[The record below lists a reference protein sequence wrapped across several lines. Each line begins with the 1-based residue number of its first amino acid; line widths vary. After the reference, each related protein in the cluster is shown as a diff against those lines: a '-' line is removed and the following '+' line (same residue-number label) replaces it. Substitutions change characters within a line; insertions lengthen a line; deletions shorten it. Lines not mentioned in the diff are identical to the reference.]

1 MRIADVR
8 PLSFWD
14 GRRNSFV
21 VVIETDDGLTGL
33 GEAGIGGHLPAIT
46 AAIETFKPWLI
57 GQDATR
63 IEHIWQYLFRG
74 AFFPG
79 GNILSAAVSA
89 IDIALW
95 DINAQALG
103 VPLYRLLGGRTRD
116 RVPAYCHIG
125 GHALDGVVESAQAAV
140 AEGWRYV
147 RWGIPQQGERHEP
160 TAVVRESIAG
170 MEALRDALGDD
181 VEICFD
187 IHARLDPSDAIAL
200 SRGIEAT
207 RPYFIEDPVRSE
219 NLQLYRHLRAHIH
232 SPLAAGEHYASKW
245 DVRQLIEEDLV
256 DFMRADLCIIGGISE
271 AKKVAGWCEAHQIRL
286 ATHNPLG
293 PVSSAACLHLNL
305 AIPNVGVAE
314 QPRRPGSVLTEIFP
328 VQIGW
333 DDGYL
338 LPNDERNGLGIVFDE
353 QAALAS
359 PPRTAAQFGRLLVRD
374 DGSLTNW

>member
-1 MRIADVR
+1 MKIADVR
-8 PLSFWD
+8 PVSFWD
-14 GRRNSFV
+14 GRRNGLV
-21 VVIETDDGLTGL
+21 LVIETDDGLIGL
-33 GEAGIGGHLPAIT
+33 GEAGIAAHLPAIGKI
-46 AAIETFKPWLI
+46 IETFKPWLI

-79 GNILSAAVSA
+79 GNLLSAAVSA
-89 IDIALW
+89 VDIALW

-103 VPLYRLLGGRTRD
+103 VPLYRLLGGRTRE

-125 GHALDGVVESAQAAV
+125 GHELGGVVESAQAAV

-147 RWGIPQQGERHEP
+147 RWGIPQQGDRHEP
-160 TAVVRESIAG
+160 TTVIRESIAG

-181 VEICFD
+181 IEICFD
-187 IHARLDPSDAIAL
+187 IHARLDPADAIAL
-200 SRGIEAT
+200 CRGIEAT

-219 NLQLYRHLRAHIH
+219 NVQLYRHLRTHVH
-232 SPLAAGEHYASKW
+232 SPLAVGEHYASKW
-245 DVRQLIEEDLV
+245 DVRQLIEEDLT
-256 DFMRADLCIIGGISE
+256 DFMRADLCIIGGITE
-271 AKKVAGWCEAHQIRL
+271 AKKVAGWCETHQIRL

-305 AIPNVGVAE
+305 AVPNVGVAE
-314 QPRRPGSVLTEIFP
+314 QPRRPGTTMTELFP

-338 LPNDERNGLGIVFDE
+338 LPNDDRPGLGIVFDE
-353 QAALAS
+353 RAA
-359 PPRTAAQFGRLLVRD
+359 AAAPARPVDSFGRLLTRD

>member
-1 MRIADVR
+1 MEIADVR
-8 PLSFWD
+8 PIAFWN
-14 GRRNSFV
+14 GRRNTLV
-21 VVIETDDGLTGL
+21 VVVETDNGLVGL
-33 GEAGIGGHLPAIT
+33 GEAGIGAHLPAIT
-46 AAIETFKPWLI
+46 GVIETVKSWLV

-74 AFFPG
+74 GFFPG
-79 GNILSAAVSA
+79 GTILSAAVSA

-95 DINAQALG
+95 DLNAQALG
-103 VPLYRLLGGRTRD
+103 VPLYRLLGGRFRD

-125 GHALDGVVESAQAAV
+125 EHALAGVVESAQAAV
-140 AEGWRYV
+140 AEGWRFV
-147 RWGIPQQGERHEP
+147 RWGIPQQGARHEP
-160 TAVVRESIAG
+160 TVVVRESIAG
-170 MEALRDALGDD
+170 MAALRDALGDE

-187 IHARLDPSDAIAL
+187 IHARLDPADAIAL
-200 SRGIEAT
+200 SRGIEHT

-219 NLQLYRHLRAHIH
+219 HVQLYRHLRAHIH

-245 DVRQLIEEDLV
+245 EVRQLIEEDLI
-256 DFMRADLCIIGGISE
+256 DFARLDLCIIGGITE
-271 AKKVAGWCEAHQIRL
+271 ARKVAGWCETHQIRL

-305 AIPNVGVAE
+305 ATPNVGVAE
-314 QPRRPGSVLTEIFP
+314 QPRRPGTTLSEFFP

-333 DDGYL
+333 EDGYL
-338 LPNDERNGLGIVFDE
+338 LPNDDRPGLGIVFDE

-359 PPRTAAQFGRLLVRD
+359 PPRAGDRFGRLLVRD

>member
-95 DINAQALG
+95 DINAQALS

-140 AEGWRYV
+140 TEGWRFV

-160 TAVVRESIAG
+160 TVVVRESIAG
-170 MEALRDALGDD
+170 METLRDALGDD

-232 SPLAAGEHYASKW
+232 SPFAAGEHYASKW

-314 QPRRPGSVLTEIFP
+314 QPRRPGSALTEIFP
-328 VQIGW
+328 VQIAW
-333 DDGYL
+333 EDGYL

-353 QAALAS
+353 RAALAS
-359 PPRTAAQFGRLLVRD
+359 PPRAAAQFGRLLVRD

>member
-1 MRIADVR
+1 MV
-8 PLSFWD
+8 L
-14 GRRNSFV
+14 
-21 VVIETDDGLTGL
+21 VIETDDGLIGL
-33 GEAGIGGHLPAIT
+33 GEAGIAAHLSAISSVI
-46 AAIETFKPWLI
+46 ATFKPWLI

-79 GNILSAAVSA
+79 GNLLSAAVSA
-89 IDIALW
+89 VDIALW

-103 VPLYRLLGGRTRD
+103 VPLYRLLGGRTRE

-125 GHALDGVVESAQAAV
+125 QHELGGVVESAQAAV
-140 AEGWRYV
+140 ADGWRYV
-147 RWGIPQQGERHEP
+147 RWGIPQQGDRHEP
-160 TAVVRESIAG
+160 TVVIRESIAG

-187 IHARLDPSDAIAL
+187 IHARLDPADAIAL
-200 SRGIEAT
+200 CRGIEAT

-219 NLQLYRHLRAHIH
+219 NLQLYRHIRTHVH
-232 SPLAAGEHYASKW
+232 SPLAVGEHYASKW
-245 DVRQLIEEDLV
+245 DVRQLIEEDLT

-271 AKKVAGWCEAHQIRL
+271 AKKVAGWCETHQIRM

-293 PVSSAACLHLNL
+293 PISSAACLHLNL
-305 AIPNVGVAE
+305 AVPNVGVAE
-314 QPRRPGSVLTEIFP
+314 QLRRPGTTMTELFP

-338 LPNDERNGLGIVFDE
+338 LPNDERPGLGIVFDE
-353 QAALAS
+353 RAA
-359 PPRTAAQFGRLLVRD
+359 AAAPARPVDSFGRLLTRD

>member
-8 PLSFWD
+8 PISFWD

-21 VVIETDDGLTGL
+21 VVVETDEGLTGL

-46 AAIETFKPWLI
+46 AAIETFKPWLLR
-57 GQDATR
+57 QDATR

-140 AEGWRYV
+140 AEGWRFV

-160 TAVVRESIAG
+160 TLVVRESIAG

-187 IHARLDPSDAIAL
+187 IHARLDPSDAITL

-314 QPRRPGSVLTEIFP
+314 QPRRPGSALTEIFP

-333 DDGYL
+333 EDGYL
-338 LPNDERNGLGIVFDE
+338 LPNDEQNGLGIVFDE
-353 QAALAS
+353 RAALAS
-359 PPRTAAQFGRLLVRD
+359 PPRVAAQFGRLLVRD